1 MMITVFKLFLPLDK
15 IFIKIEYLQQ
25 SSRCSK
31 VFLIKLQAKKKT
43 KKKTKQSPDLG
54 PCIFEILSLKSG
66 NVKKRTI

>member
-43 KKKTKQSPDLG
+43 KKKQSLDLG

>member
-43 KKKTKQSPDLG
+43 KKKKQSLDLG